1 MLKANI
7 INDCMLNSYTHL
19 VFKVKFL
26 FLFHWECSSFSLGK
40 LKGELTLLCPIPHPP
55 PATGSSKP
63 LHWAKPIYELD
74 LDDPGNNGFLNED
87 FIVWMRTAAFPT
99 FKKLYRRL
107 KRVHAFAE
115 GLPAGNYSLSISY
128 SILLCH
134 APSSEWRQNLATS
147 CRILLFCVC
156 PPSR

>member
-1 MLKANI
+1 MHVK
-7 INDCMLNSYTHL
+7 L
-19 VFKVKFL
+19 VCAFSFKVKFL
-26 FLFHWECSSFSLGK
+26 FLFLFPWECSSFLPRK
-40 LKGELTLLCPIPHPP
+40 LESELTLLCPIPHPL
-55 PATGSSKP
+55 PAIGSSKP

-74 LDDPGNNGFLNED
+74 LDDPGNNGFVNED

-107 KRVHAFAE
+107 NRVHAFAE

-128 SILLCH
+128 SILLGH
-134 APSSEWRQNLATS
+134 APSSEWRQNRATG